1 MIRAGPDGV
10 CDASRWHVAWVPH
23 ESMSRI
29 DVFGLPAGKP
39 WGSVANAQPH
49 DRTGRREGD
58 RSFNHDA

>member
-1 MIRAGPDGV
+1 MIRAGRDGV

-39 WGSVANAQPH
+39 WGSVANAQPRP
-49 DRTGRREGD
+49 DREGG
-58 RSFNHDA
+58 

>member
-1 MIRAGPDGV
+1 MIPGRVDGV

-39 WGSVANAQPH
+39 WGSVANAQPRP
-49 DRTGRREGD
+49 DREAGG
-58 RSFNHDA
+58 